1 KIMKNVL
8 IIVIILLVV
17 IVVGY
22 FIFTSDKSQ
31 DLPEQDGQSASEPDR
46 QKIREQGEPE
56 DKTVLGQ
63 GFSVKVPKGW
73 VEQTAPMGVS
83 LMAVDMLSVVN
94 DERARQINFH
104 PYYTVSLDSLQDL
117 ELQGYVEI
125 LKQGINQVTPGIVFQ
140 NENNLEINANKAY
153 AMEGEVIQNE
163 IEFKLLIVLVKGKTK
178 DVWVVSF
185 NTTKADWDKN
195 APQFT
200 EIANSFLI
208 R

>member
-1 KIMKNVL
+1 MKNVL
-8 IIVIILLVV
+8 IIVIILLLI

-22 FIFTSDKSQ
+22 FIFTSNESQ
-31 DLPEQDGQSASEPDR
+31 DLLEQER
-46 QKIREQGEPE
+46 QEIGKQGELE
-56 DKTVLGQ
+56 DKTVLAQ

-73 VEQTAPMGVS
+73 VEQPAPIGVS
-83 LMAVDMLSVVN
+83 LMAVDMLSAVN

-125 LKQGINQVTPGIVFQ
+125 LKQGINQVTPGIIFQ
-140 NENNLEINANKAY
+140 NENNLEINANEAY
-153 AMEGEVIQNE
+153 ALEGEVTQNE
-163 IEFKLLIVLVKGKTK
+163 IEFKLLIVLVKGQEK
-178 DVWVVSF
+178 DIWVISF
-185 NTTKADWDKN
+185 NSTQADWDNN

-200 EIANSFLI
+200 DIANSFLI

>member
-1 KIMKNVL
+1 MKNVL
-8 IIVIILLVV
+8 IIIIIFIVII
-17 IVVGY
+17 IAGY
-22 FIFTSDKSQ
+22 FIYTLNKGQ
-31 DLPEQDGQSASEPDR
+31 DLPEQNGQSASEPDR
-46 QKIREQGEPE
+46 EKIKEEGEPE
-56 DKTVLGQ
+56 DKTVLEQ
-63 GFSVKVPKGW
+63 GFSIKVPKGW
-73 VEQTAPMGVS
+73 VEQPAPMGVS
-83 LMAVDMLSVVN
+83 LMVVDMLSVVM

-140 NENNLEINANKAY
+140 NEINSEINANEIY

-163 IEFKLLIVLVKGKTK
+163 IEFKLLIVLVKGNAK
-178 DVWVVSF
+178 DIWVISF
-185 NTTKADWDKN
+185 NTTKADWDQN

-200 EIANSFLI
+200 DITNSFLI